1 MNTKLTIK
9 NFLIVILP
17 AILVV
22 FVIFFLIM
30 PQIRE
35 NKEKNNQISVTN
47 FEECVAAGNQVMESY
62 PRQCRH
68 GEQTF
73 TEDIKQIVGGDKDEH
88 GCIGSAGYSWCE
100 RKNKCLRVWEEPCYE
115 NLSQEIQ
122 YLLADKY
129 NKPVDQV
136 NITIT
141 RQTDMHAS
149 GSVLFGAGGPGEG
162 GVFLVAKIDELW
174 QVVFD
179 GNGSVDCDKMHEKYK
194 FPDEILKPNFCD

>member
-1 MNTKLTIK
+1 MDTKPTIK

-17 AILVV
+17 AILAV

-30 PQIRE
+30 PQIKE
-35 NKEKNNQISVTN
+35 NREKNNQVGVTN
-47 FEECVAAGNQVMESY
+47 FEECVAAGNPVMESY

-68 GEQTF
+68 SGQTF
-73 TEDIKQIVGGDKDEH
+73 TEDIEQIVGGDKDEH

-100 RKNKCLRVWEEPCYE
+100 PKNECLRVWEEPCYE
-115 NLSQEIQ
+115 SLGQEIQ

-129 NKPVDQV
+129 SKPVDQV
-136 NITIT
+136 NVTVT
-141 RQTDMHAS
+141 KQTDTHAA
-149 GSVLFGAGGPGEG
+149 GSVLFGDGGPGEG
-162 GVFLVAKIDELW
+162 GMFLAAKIDELW

-179 GNGSVDCDKMHEKYK
+179 GNGSVDCDKMREEYN